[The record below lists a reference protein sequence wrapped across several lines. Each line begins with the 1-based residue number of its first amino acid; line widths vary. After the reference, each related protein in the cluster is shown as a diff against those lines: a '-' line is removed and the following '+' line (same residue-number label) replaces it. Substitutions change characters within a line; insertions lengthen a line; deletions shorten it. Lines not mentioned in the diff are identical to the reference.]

1 MKAIV
6 LTLGCP
12 ENCLDAKRIELTFK
26 ENGFEIVKDV
36 RDADSIVFNSCALT
50 QGTEEASLKIIK
62 KINSIKR
69 NNAHFIV
76 SGCLPKI
83 DKEALLKVH
92 KGDIVFNDGLERL
105 KAACGIDRVYEGS
118 VNEYLLPVRSL
129 ERNREIIL
137 SLKRNG
143 LFLSLIKL
151 WEIFKAGVICNI
163 EYEHYR
169 NAFPIR
175 ISTGCL
181 GNCKYC
187 AVRISRGNLRSRP
200 INEIKEELKKGYAA
214 GFSEFILIGT
224 DVGAYGIDL
233 GVNLVELL
241 EEITK
246 EQGDYKIGIRNLNP
260 KYLIELFDGFKII
273 LGSGKIFLLCSSVE
287 SGSNKVLQNMN
298 RRYTVEQFR
307 GAVDQIHNEFPDV
320 SLGTQVMVGFPGET
334 KEDFKKTLAL
344 FSDLNFSFVEVY
356 MYQSRPGTKSA
367 LMGEQIA
374 WNVKKRR
381 YLIALLKLFILHIR
395 KRLKTPHV
403 A

>member
-1 MKAIV
+1 MKAMV

-50 QGTEEASLKIIK
+50 QGTEKNSLRIIK
-62 KINSIKR
+62 KINSIKK

-83 DKEALLKVH
+83 NKTALLKVH
-92 KGDIVFNDGLERL
+92 KGDIVFNDRLDGLR
-105 KAACGIDRVYEGS
+105 ATCRIDKIFEGS

-129 ERNREIIL
+129 ERNEEIIL

-143 LFLSLIKL
+143 SFLSLIKL
-151 WEIFKAGVICNI
+151 WEIFRGGVVCNI

-175 ISTGCL
+175 VSTGCL
-181 GNCKYC
+181 GSCNFC

-200 INEIKEELKKGYAA
+200 IHEIREELKKGYAA
-214 GFSEFILIGT
+214 GFNKFILIGT

-260 KYLIELFDGFKII
+260 KYLIKMFDGLKMI
-273 LGSGKIFLLCSSVE
+273 LGSGKIFLLFPAVE

-298 RRYTVEQFR
+298 RQYTVEQFK
-307 GAVDQIHNEFPDV
+307 GAMNQIHNEFPDV
-320 SLGTQVMVGFPGET
+320 MLSTQVMVGFPGET

-344 FSDLNFSFVEVY
+344 ISDLNFSFVEVY

-367 LMGEQIA
+367 LMSEQIA
-374 WNVKKRR
+374 WNVKKGR
-381 YLIALLKLFILHIR
+381 YLMALLKILISDIR
-395 KRLKTPHV
+395 RRLKTAHV
-403 A
+403 T